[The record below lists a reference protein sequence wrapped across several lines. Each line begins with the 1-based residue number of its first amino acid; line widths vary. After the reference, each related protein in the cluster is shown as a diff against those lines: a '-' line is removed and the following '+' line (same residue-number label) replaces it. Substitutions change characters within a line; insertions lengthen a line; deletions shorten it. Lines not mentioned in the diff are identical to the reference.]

1 MSEIH
6 IMPFQQKDTAEI
18 VNLFYDTV
26 REVNRADYSEE
37 AIAAWAPEEGKEN
50 VLNEWRSSLLENQ
63 TFVARMKDQI
73 AGFADIRAEG
83 YVDRLYVHKDKQRM
97 GIASDL
103 LMEIEK
109 WARKEDIP
117 LIWTFSSITAKD
129 FFERF
134 GFELIG
140 EENAERKG
148 ILLTRFKMKKM
159 LIEE

>member
-18 VNLFYDTV
+18 VDLFYDTV
-26 REVNRADYSEE
+26 RAVNRADYSEE

-50 VLNEWRSSLLENQ
+50 ILNEWSPSLLENQ

-73 AGFADIRAEG
+73 AGFADIRADG
-83 YVDRLYVHKDKQRM
+83 YVDRLYVHKDKQRK

-109 WARKEDIP
+109 WARKEDLP
-117 LIWTFSSITAKD
+117 LIWTFSSITAKV

-134 GFELIG
+134 GFELIR
-140 EENAERKG
+140 EENVERKG